1 MTEGTSSR
9 ILVIDDE
16 QSIREMLAQ
25 ALEIGGFEV
34 ETATDGKEG
43 LEKFSVDKAFD
54 VVLTDLMMP
63 KVNGMQVLEE
73 VKRLDPTVELIMLT
87 GFGGNESAIEAMKKG
102 AYDYLQK
109 PTNVEELFI
118 TVQKAIERRRL
129 SEENRQYQRNLERL
143 VRERTRELSETKN
156 FLQSILDSSLDYSII
171 ATGLNGVITLF
182 NKGSERL
189 TGFSAKD
196 SEAKMTIY
204 DLVPGLE
211 EKLKKSGKDGLKPE
225 RGTPRETECTVM
237 RADGEMVTVS
247 MSIAT
252 LTNQKKTIVGMLFI
266 SKDITE
272 QKALEIE
279 VKKYTENL
287 EQIVEERTEELARRN
302 EELEK
307 TLHELSETQQQ
318 LLQSEKLASIGQLA
332 AGVAHEINNPIGFVH
347 SNLSSLKKFNGR
359 LQQLLKEIKTSVQE
373 SSLSKAHF
381 DKLLVAS
388 KIEKLLPELDTMIDE
403 SLDGTQRVRTIV
415 SDLKNFSNIDRAQIQ
430 DADLE
435 AGLESTLNIVW
446 NEIKYS
452 TEVEKHYGKLPLVTC
467 NPQQINQVFLNLLIN
482 ASHAIKEPPGRII
495 ITTEKLNEETVAITI
510 QDNGTGIPENIQK
523 KIFDPFFSTKPI
535 GEGTGL
541 GLSISYR
548 IIKDHGGEIEV
559 FSRVG
564 EGATFRIILPI
575 KGPMSAEVG

>member
-1 MTEGTSSR
+1 LAEENTSR

-16 QSIREMLAQ
+16 ESIREMLAQ
-25 ALEIGGFEV
+25 ALEIGGFQV
-34 ETATDGKEG
+34 ETAIDGKEG

-54 VVLTDLMMP
+54 VILTDLMMP

-73 VKRLDPTVELIMLT
+73 VKKLDPTVELIMLT

-129 SEENRQYQRNLERL
+129 SEENRQYQRNLERI
-143 VRERTRELSETKN
+143 VKERTRELSETKN

-189 TGFSAKD
+189 TGFSSRD
-196 SEAKMTIY
+196 TEAKMTIY
-204 DLVPGLE
+204 DFVPGLE

-225 RGTPRETECTVM
+225 RGTPRETECTVK
-237 RADGEMVTVS
+237 RADGDMVTVS

-252 LTNQKKTIVGMLFI
+252 LTNQQKAIVGMLFI

-287 EQIVEERTEELARRN
+287 EQIVEERTQELENRN
-302 EELEK
+302 EELEN
-307 TLHELSETQQQ
+307 TLHELSDTQQQ

-347 SNLSSLKKFNGR
+347 SNLHSMKKFNGR
-359 LQQLLKEIKTSVQE
+359 LQHLLKEIQTSIQE
-373 SSLSKAHF
+373 GSISKAHF
-381 DKLLVAS
+381 SKLWEAA
-388 KIEKLLPELDTMIDE
+388 KIEKLLPEVDTMINE

-446 NEIKYS
+446 NEIKYN
-452 TEVEKHYGKLPLVTC
+452 TEVEKHYGKIPPVTC
-467 NPQQINQVFLNLLIN
+467 NSQQINQVFLNLLVN
-482 ASHAIKEPPGRII
+482 ASHAIKEPHGKII
-495 ITTEKLNEETVAITI
+495 ITTEKLDKEKVAITI

-523 KIFDPFFSTKPI
+523 KIFDPFFTTKPI

-559 FSRVG
+559 FSKEG
-564 EGATFRIILPI
+564 EGTTFRIILPI